1 MSDIYFKRHISDADI
16 SNLILKC
23 GEPLYDLATKKFY
36 IGDGITKFSELR
48 EINICS
54 DASDIINEINNNT
67 TVSIKAEK
75 IKGKVEASYNAD
87 NAKQAT
93 SAIKTVYSQ
102 ILSQYKGDEP
112 TSVGYTYDSLKNELT
127 EIRNIAKIPG
137 PIGPTGSPGV
147 EGPVGPTGAV
157 GAASVIPGPVGPTGS
172 RGPTGPQGG
181 GISVKSSSSD
191 CTQIGDAYI
200 NSDGDLLVLTSLSP
214 KKFTNGGKVRGPQG
228 EKGPIGPT
236 GPAGEVVVV
245 SDIEDGY
252 VLCYDKYYKR
262 VGYSTNVTIEHGVL
276 FGAGWNDFAEFR
288 NSNTQ
293 FNTNMFGHIAC
304 EQGDDSVAITTS
316 RLQPMSYAI
325 SDTYGFII
333 GEKTDNS
340 IPVAVAGRALVY
352 TYEDRNMFKV
362 GDAVCSAPNG
372 TVSIMTQEEINNHP
386 NCIIGYVSSI
396 PSYDIWGK
404 DIKVNDRIWIK
415 IV

>member
-67 TVSIKAEK
+67 TTSIKAEK

-112 TSVGYTYDSLKNELT
+112 TSIGYTYDSLKNELT

-137 PIGPTGSPGV
+137 PMGPTGSPGV

-172 RGPTGPQGG
+172 RGPTGPQGR

-228 EKGPIGPT
+228 EQGPTGPT
-236 GPAGEVVVV
+236 GPAGEVIVK
-245 SDIEDGY
+245 SETEDGY
-252 VLCYDKYYKR
+252 VLCYDEYYKR
-262 VGYSTNVTIEHGVL
+262 VGYSTNVTIENGIL
-276 FGAGWNDFAEFR
+276 FGAGWNDYAELR
-288 NSNTQ
+288 ALKD
-293 FNTNMFGHIAC
+293 GVGIAGKVYREC
-304 EQGDDSVAITTS
+304 GNDEVCLTTK
-316 RLQPMSYAI
+316 RLQPVCYIM
-325 SDTYGFII
+325 SDTFGMII
-333 GEKTDNS
+333 GNKAENA
-340 IPVAVAGRALVY
+340 IPLAVSGRVLAY
-352 TYEDRNMFKV
+352 TYENRNKFQI

-372 TVSIMTQEEINNHP
+372 TVSIMSRREIKKYP
-386 NCIIGYVSSI
+386 DRIIGYVSSI
-396 PSYDIWGK
+396 PNYTQWGAK
-404 DIKVNDRIWIK
+404 NTVINDRIWIK
-415 IV
+415 LK

>member
-1 MSDIYFKRHISDADI
+1 MSGIYFKRHISDADI

-75 IKGKVEASYNAD
+75 IKGKVESSYNAD

-93 SAIKTVYSQ
+93 SAIKTIYSQ

-112 TSVGYTYDSLKNELT
+112 TSIGYTYDSLKNELT

-137 PIGPTGSPGV
+137 PMGPTGSPGV

-172 RGPTGPQGG
+172 RGPTGP
-181 GISVKSSSSD
+181 
-191 CTQIGDAYI
+191 
-200 NSDGDLLVLTSLSP
+200 
-214 KKFTNGGKVRGPQG
+214 
-228 EKGPIGPT
+228 T

-262 VGYSTNVTIEHGVL
+262 VGYSTNVTIENGIL
-276 FGAGWNDFAEFR
+276 FGAGWNDYAELR
-288 NSNTQ
+288 TLKD
-293 FNTNMFGHIAC
+293 GVGIAGKVYREC
-304 EQGDDSVAITTS
+304 GNDEVCLTTK
-316 RLQPMSYAI
+316 RLQPVCYIM
-325 SDTYGFII
+325 SDTFGMII
-333 GEKTDNS
+333 GNKAENA
-340 IPVAVAGRALVY
+340 IPLAVSGRVLAY
-352 TYEDRNMFKV
+352 TYENRNKFQI

-372 TVSIMTQEEINNHP
+372 TVSIMSRREIKKYP
-386 NCIIGYVSSI
+386 DRIIGYVSSI
-396 PSYDIWGK
+396 PNYVQWGSK
-404 DIKVNDRIWIK
+404 NTVINDRIWIK
-415 IV
+415 LK

>member
-228 EKGPIGPT
+228 ERGPIGPT

-288 NSNTQ
+288 NSSMR
-293 FNTNMFGHIAC
+293 FNPNMYGHVAC
-304 EQGDDSVAITTS
+304 EQGDDSVDITTS

-404 DIKVNDRIWIK
+404 DTKVNNRIWIK